1 MRSTLPS
8 LVALAA
14 LTLYCAAV
22 GSTLADSRVVQG
34 HTTATLAAP
43 YERID
48 GKSPFWVLFRL
59 DIQPGWHTYWKNPGD
74 AGLAPALHW
83 TLPPGATAS
92 EIAWQPP
99 KRMPFGPLLGY
110 VYEGS
115 ADHLVKIT
123 PPPGGIAG
131 GKFPLK
137 VDATW
142 LVCSEECVPEKASLD
157 LTLPVGD
164 KNVPSAQDE
173 AIRKLLASSTP
184 KPLPILTAKSDA
196 AALVLTVPLTP
207 DKAIRDAYFYPETA
221 GVIEPAAKQEARI
234 ASGILTLTLKRGLV
248 AVPSPLAGLL
258 EIDDADGAHF
268 YSLTQ
273 TPTP

>member
-1 MRSTLPS
+1 MRSPLSLLPI
-8 LVALAA
+8 LALC
-14 LTLYCAAV
+14 YAV
-22 GSTLADSRVVQG
+22 VGTTLAESRAVQG
-34 HTTATLAAP
+34 HTTATLSAQ
-43 YERID
+43 YDRID
-48 GKSPFWVLFRL
+48 GHSPFWVLFRL

-99 KRMPFGPLLGY
+99 RREPFGPLLGY

-115 ADHLVKIT
+115 AYHLVKIT
-123 PPPGGIAG
+123 PPPGGIAR

-137 VDATW
+137 VEATW
-142 LVCSEECVPEKASLD
+142 LVCDEECVPEKACLD
-157 LTLPVGD
+157 LPLPVGD
-164 KNVPSAQDE
+164 KNVPSPQDE
-173 AIRKLLASSTP
+173 AIRKLLATATP
-184 KPLPILTAKSDA
+184 EPLPILTVKSDS

-207 DKAIRDAYFYPETA
+207 AKAIQDAYFYPDTA

-234 ASGILTLTLKRGLV
+234 ANDVLTLTLKRGLIP
-248 AVPSPLAGLL
+248 VPTPLAGLL
-258 EIDDADGAHF
+258 EIDDADGTHF

-273 TPTP
+273 PATP